1 MFRILISW
9 LVVMVTAT
17 VAAAQ
22 SEYLIRPGDTLSV
35 SVLEDASVN
44 GSGLV
49 LPDGSINLP
58 MAGVVI
64 AGGRSV
70 AQAGAAVSTALAPN
84 FVTPPSVT
92 VAVTG
97 LAERAPAR
105 AAATARTIDVFAL
118 GEFNSP
124 GKFAVAQGTTL
135 LQFLAESGGMSRFA
149 ATKRIQLRRYNPAT
163 ATENIYGFDYER
175 VLSGGQGIGASRLI
189 QGDVI
194 VIPERG
200 LFE

>member
-1 MFRILISW
+1 MFRILISLIAA
-9 LVVMVTAT
+9 LVVATTAT
-17 VAAAQ
+17 AQ
-22 SEYLIRPGDTLSV
+22 SEYLIRPGDRLSV
-35 SVLEDASVN
+35 SVLEDPSVN
-44 GSGLV
+44 GSVLV

-58 MAGVVI
+58 VAGRVL
-64 AGGRSV
+64 AGGKSV
-70 AQAGAAVSTALAPN
+70 SQTGAAIETALAPS

-92 VAVTG
+92 VSVTS
-97 LAERAPAR
+97 LAERAPAGV
-105 AAATARTIDVFAL
+105 AATARTIDVFAL

-124 GKFAVAQGTTL
+124 GKFSVKQGTTL

-149 ATKRIQLRRYNPAT
+149 ATKRIQLRRYNAAT
-163 ATENIYGFDYER
+163 GTEDVYAFNYEG
-175 VLSGGQGIGASRLI
+175 VLSGGQNIGARRLA